1 MSKSTHQHNFLHEQ
15 SLRISDLSPNTFPFN
30 MNVCICKCCIIHC
43 ELARRNCWLCLIYL
57 ALNLFFFSNMEVF
70 LKCRIKIPNA
80 VLKEGITVTGSND
93 KVFDF
98 FLQSTSKITSTKYP
112 PTVTQN
118 LINLSLLG

>member
-1 MSKSTHQHNFLHEQ
+1 MVVF
-15 SLRISDLSPNTFPFN
+15 
-30 MNVCICKCCIIHC
+30 
-43 ELARRNCWLCLIYL
+43 
-57 ALNLFFFSNMEVF
+57 NLFGSKFVFFSNMEVF